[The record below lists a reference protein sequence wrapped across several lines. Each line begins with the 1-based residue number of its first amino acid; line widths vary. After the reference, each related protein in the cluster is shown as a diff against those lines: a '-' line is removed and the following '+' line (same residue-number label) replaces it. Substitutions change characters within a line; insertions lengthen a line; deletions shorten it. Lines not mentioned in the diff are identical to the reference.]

1 MRHLVT
7 LVKVGQLALLSLSL
21 SLSPTVA
28 LSQADSSFP
37 TKPITLIVTY
47 PPGGGADAMARLIAP
62 KMAEALGQSVVVENR
77 PGASGQIGAAAVAKA
92 AADGYTLMLDAS
104 SFAVNPALYAK
115 LPYDSLKA
123 FKPIGVVAL
132 FPNVVLVNS
141 AFAPQ
146 NVADLVAMAKK
157 GKDSVAYASSGNGSA
172 QHLAGALFESATGV
186 DMVHIPYKGGGPA
199 LNDVI
204 GGQVPLFFGNLA
216 STLQHVQSGKLRAL
230 AVTSAKRSPIL
241 AAVPSLA
248 ESGIKGA
255 EIYEWNAVFVP
266 SATPQ
271 AIVNR
276 LATAFQRA
284 LDTPEVRQRVAQ
296 LGGEMQRATPEQSQA
311 FIEQQIALWGR
322 VVKER
327 KISFRLALRL
337 GFGPTSAVPHPT
349 RSPACAQGLHSLH
362 RSASPAGEPAA
373 AVSPRC
379 RDAERPRRLRSPTA
393 AGGAGRPGRCPS

>member
-1 MRHLVT
+1 MWHPVT
-7 LVKVGQLALLSLSL
+7 LMKFSRLALLSLGLVLNS
-21 SLSPTVA
+21 SMA
-28 LSQADSSFP
+28 FSQADSNFP
-37 TKPITLIVTY
+37 SKPITLIVTY
-47 PPGGGADAMARLIAP
+47 PPGGGADAMARLLAP
-62 KMAEALGQSVVVENR
+62 KMAESLGQSVVVENR

-92 AADGYTLMLDAS
+92 APDGYTLMLDAS
-104 SFAVNPALYAK
+104 SFAVNPTLYPK

-146 NVADLVAMAKK
+146 NVADLIAVAKR

-172 QHLAGALFESATGV
+172 QHLAGALFESATGIE
-186 DMVHIPYKGGGPA
+186 MVHVPYKGGGPA

-204 GGQVPLFFGNLA
+204 GGQVPVFFGNLA

-241 AAVPSLA
+241 PGVPSLS
-248 ESGIKGA
+248 ETGVKGA
-255 EIYEWNAVFVP
+255 EIYEWNAIFVP

-284 LDTPEVRQRVAQ
+284 LDTPEVRQRIAQ
-296 LGGEMQRATPEQSQA
+296 LGGEMQRTTPEQAQA

-322 VVKER
+322 VVRDR
-327 KISFRLALRL
+327 KIS
-337 GFGPTSAVPHPT
+337 V
-349 RSPACAQGLHSLH
+349 
-362 RSASPAGEPAA
+362 E
-373 AVSPRC
+373 
-379 RDAERPRRLRSPTA
+379 
-393 AGGAGRPGRCPS
+393 